1 VHSGALTLTAATR
14 PPRSNAARLRIAL
27 VGDGESPHLLK
38 WARALAPQ
46 VELWV
51 ASSRGFAPGFEALV
65 PSWRRLA
72 LGGHSAHGGGN
83 IGLLKTLPTLA
94 RWLHQVNADWI
105 NAHYLTSHG
114 TLAWAAR
121 RGWRLRARLLG
132 SAWGSDILVTPQRH
146 AAYRWLTRRVLQ
158 ACDLATSDS
167 QHMAQAM
174 RELGAGEVHVLPFGL
189 EHMPPPPPAKQP
201 WLFFANRGLEPI
213 YRPQAVIELFATIA
227 ARRPEARLVVAN
239 DGSLRP
245 ALQARVAALGLN
257 ERVDFTGR
265 LQSAEQDRLYASAPW
280 YLSLPESDSVA
291 VSVLEALAHGCVPLL
306 SDLPA
311 NHELVRS
318 GENGLIIDEALLAR
332 LLARPAAGAAGP
344 AEAASGADIAALDA
358 LDAQL
363 QALAGRGPEIAH
375 TNRAWVQAHGM
386 FAPAVAAL
394 LARLREI
401 T

>member
-1 VHSGALTLTAATR
+1 
-14 PPRSNAARLRIAL
+14 
-27 VGDGESPHLLK
+27 
-38 WARALAPQ
+38 
-46 VELWV
+46 
-51 ASSRGFAPGFEALV
+51 
-65 PSWRRLA
+65 
-72 LGGHSAHGGGN
+72 
-83 IGLLKTLPTLA
+83 
-94 RWLHQVNADWI
+94 
-105 NAHYLTSHG
+105 
-114 TLAWAAR
+114 
-121 RGWRLRARLLG
+121 
-132 SAWGSDILVTPQRH
+132 
-146 AAYRWLTRRVLQ
+146 
-158 ACDLATSDS
+158 
-167 QHMAQAM
+167 
-174 RELGAGEVHVLPFGL
+174 
-189 EHMPPPPPAKQP
+189 
-201 WLFFANRGLEPI
+201 
-213 YRPQAVIELFATIA
+213 VIELFAAIA

-245 ALQARVAALGLN
+245 ALQARVAALGLS

-332 LLARPAAGAAGP
+332 PAAGAAGP